1 MDKEEAGRELEER
14 EGWEG
19 RRKRGDGGKGMKW
32 GGEKRGRKDDV
43 REKYGRKI
51 RVCNEEN

>member
-32 GGEKRGRKDDV
+32 GGE
-43 REKYGRKI
+43 
-51 RVCNEEN
+51 